1 MKSLINL
8 SFLSVL
14 FLIFSCNN
22 APQGEDAQTGEAQT
36 GAKAANIEGAKAFQI
51 DTQASKITWTGTKL
65 IGGGH
70 NGSIDLSSGTIYA
83 REGEIVGGKFTIDMN
98 TILDLDLVDLADK
111 TEIEDHL
118 KSEDFFNVGAF
129 PTATFEI
136 TETVPASENKN
147 GRQTITGNLTIKGI
161 AQSITFFAKVT
172 SSETAVFAST
182 GSFVID
188 RTKWDVKHRS
198 GAIGTA
204 QDMVINDLMA
214 IDITLVAK
222 AN

>member
-36 GAKAANIEGAKAFQI
+36 GAKTANIEGAKAFQL
-51 DTQASKITWTGTKL
+51 DTEASKIGWNGTKL

-83 REGEIVGGKFTIDMN
+83 REGVIVGGKFSIDMN
-98 TILDLDLVDLADK
+98 SILDLDLVDLADK
-111 TEIEDHL
+111 AELEEYL
-118 KSEDFFNVGAF
+118 KGADFFNVGAF

-147 GRQTITGNLTIKGI
+147 GRQSITGNLTIKGI
-161 AQSITFFAKVT
+161 TQSVTFFAKVS
-172 SSETAVFAST
+172 SSENAVCAST

-188 RTKWDVKHRS
+188 RTKWDIKHRS
-198 GAIGTA
+198 GTIGTA
-204 QDMVINDLMA
+204 QDLIINDLVA